1 MVIKCKPIWT
11 SAELYFWTLLFNV
24 FSYGSKQSK
33 DTLKVHWTLTTT
45 TKRNMYL
52 QFSVENFW
60 ICQCLGTTG
69 ETILHLFSI
78 HIHVFSLGQIL
89 CHHHSPFGNVC
100 MTLNQKLP
108 VIFCRFHL
116 LSLFL
121 HRLLTKEFLFT
132 SFFWRALYL

>member
-11 SAELYFWTLLFNV
+11 SAELYVWTLLFNV

-33 DTLKVHWTLTTT
+33 DILKVHWTLTKHCIPT

-69 ETILHLFSI
+69 ETILHLFSV
-78 HIHVFSLGQIL
+78 HIHVLSLGQIL
-89 CHHHSPFGNVC
+89 CHHHSLLLEMFVWPWIKNCQSFSVAFIYSLC
-100 MTLNQKLP
+100 
-108 VIFCRFHL
+108 FCTV
-116 LSLFL
+116 S
-121 HRLLTKEFLFT
+121 
-132 SFFWRALYL
+132 